1 MAVPPFHMFMRPAL
15 VALSDGKAR
24 HWREVLDAVCGSL
37 GLTDADLAEMVPS
50 GSRSRAEDRVSWAL
64 TYLRQARLIEPSG
77 RAMSVITPRGLEH
90 LREGP
95 GPIKPA
101 HLDRYPEFAEFHKP
115 VDRTRPPK
123 AGSEQVDSGD
133 ITEQTP
139 QELMA
144 DAFARHTQQLAA
156 EVLQQ
161 VQSMDPAAFERL
173 IVKLMLTLGYGG
185 LGDDSGRVLGRSGDG
200 GVDGVISLDRL
211 GLERIYLQAKR
222 WSGSTVGS
230 KEIQAFVGA
239 LTGQGAQKGV
249 FITTSRFSAEARD
262 YQARLSSPKVS
273 LIDGIEL
280 ARLMVEHELGVSV
293 VEQYRVKRVDSD
305 FFAEM

>member
-24 HWREVLDAVCGSL
+24 HWREVMEQCCTALA
-37 GLTDADLAEMVPS
+37 LTEADRQETDRS
-50 GSRSRAEDRVSWAL
+50 GNSRRIASRTQWAL
-64 TYLRQARLIEPSG
+64 TYLRQARLIQPAGRAVSAISPSG
-77 RAMSVITPRGLEH
+77 MEY
-90 LREGP
+90 LREAP
-95 GPIKPA
+95 NPIRPSD
-101 HLDRYPEFAEFHKP
+101 LECFPEFADFRKRERP
-115 VDRTRPPK
+115 VQATG
-123 AGSEQVDSGD
+123 ATVG
-133 ITEQTP
+133 TELPTADLSP

-144 DAFARHTQQLAA
+144 DAFAGHTQQLAA